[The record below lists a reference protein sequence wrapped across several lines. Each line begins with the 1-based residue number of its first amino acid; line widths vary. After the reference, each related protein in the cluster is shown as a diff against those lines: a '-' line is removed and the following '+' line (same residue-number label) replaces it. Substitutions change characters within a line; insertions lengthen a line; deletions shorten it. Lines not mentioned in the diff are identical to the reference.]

1 MVLERELRDLHY
13 DLQAKGKNCLQLPK
27 PLNKPPQWHTLSS
40 EATTTSTRLYLLIV
54 PLIMG
59 QAFKHMMLG
68 GHSYSNHQNSF
79 YVFTFI
85 QAQNWFMESKDIL
98 KVIGMSMFQSVAE
111 YTVLLIIGMIDAQ
124 LLLKF
129 KNCFMR
135 ERRIQFTTE
144 NLFCQKK
151 KQMPPLNY

>member
-1 MVLERELRDLHY
+1 
-13 DLQAKGKNCLQLPK
+13 
-27 PLNKPPQWHTLSS
+27 
-40 EATTTSTRLYLLIV
+40 
-54 PLIMG
+54 MG